1 MNCREP
7 QRSVSPLVLYAVF
20 LGQLFF
26 SLNASDFTHKPRVT
40 LTEKDV
46 SFLRIH
52 LSGNNN
58 HIKLLQGPQDNI
70 VYAAGHRNMFQTDFH
85 SLTSIKSPVFGEG
98 CRSND
103 PASPDCHYNITV
115 LHKTKD
121 PNQLF
126 LCGTNG
132 QQQTLCCYMN
142 PSDDPFNCTRS
153 KGIQNIKQHIN
164 ESEPSLLIGSAEVE
178 EFYTTHSG
186 TEGSVG
192 IHRFG
197 KNRLWTE
204 KSGTEQRYVSLVASG
219 QREDNLQ
226 DRLYAFYIE
235 KTRDPSL
242 DSDLWVSRVA
252 QVCMADLGGP
262 KSYLQFRWTSKLST
276 RLFCG
281 DHDSR
286 LYFTQLVDMNTVLGD
301 RWQDTRVYALFRNGW
316 GMSAVCVYTI
326 ADIDR
331 IFKTSN
337 FKGHTGPVT
346 NPRPGECVKDS
357 TKLPIEVLKM
367 VDKHSEMEEW
377 VTSGPLLVTHRHY
390 HHIRMDR
397 VQGKWNVLFLS
408 LENGGIHKVLERD
421 GQAFV
426 IAELQPFN
434 YRAHILSMM
443 LHSSTAKLYVA
454 SSKELVQIDLGSCDQ
469 YGAQCEDCV
478 LARDPYCGWDG
489 HRCTTATND
498 TIQDVENGNHQV
510 CSNISRGFTASK
522 VYFPGSSVGAVDGIR
537 VPLSSKYFLHCPT
550 LSSHAEYSWRH
561 HGNTTATPCIST
573 KSEDQCL
580 LLIESMGPEQQGTY
594 SCVSEERGY
603 RRTLVQ
609 YQLQLDRGVTGLAS
623 HHLPFPGLGLVLLL
637 VLTLL
642 C

>member
-1 MNCREP
+1 M
-7 QRSVSPLVLYAVF
+7 SLLALFAVL
-20 LGQLFF
+20 LGLLFPVK
-26 SLNASDFTHKPRVT
+26 ASDFTHKPRVT
-40 LTEKDV
+40 LTDKDV
-46 SFLRIH
+46 SFLRIQ
-52 LSGNNN
+52 LSGNNS
-58 HIKLLQGPQDNI
+58 HIDLLHGPHDNI
-70 VYAAGHRNMFQTDFH
+70 VYATGHKNLFQANFH
-85 SLTSIKSPVFGEG
+85 NSKTSRMSPVFGEG

-103 PASPDCHYNITV
+103 PRSPDCHYNITV
-115 LHKTKD
+115 LRKTKD

-132 QQQTLCCYMN
+132 QQHTLCCYMN
-142 PSDDPFNCTRS
+142 PSDDPFICTPS
-153 KGIQNIKQHIN
+153 KGIQDIGQHIN
-164 ESEPSLLIGSAEVE
+164 EREPSLLIVSSEVE
-178 EFYTTHSG
+178 EFYITHSG

-192 IHRFG
+192 INRFG
-197 KNRLWTE
+197 KNMIWT

-219 QREDNLQ
+219 QREDRLQ

-235 KTRDPSL
+235 KIQDPSL
-242 DSDLWVSRVA
+242 DSDLWVPRVA
-252 QVCMADLGGP
+252 QVCMADIGGP
-262 KSYLQFRWTSKLST
+262 KGYLQFKWTSKLSA

-281 DHDSR
+281 EHGSR
-286 LYFTQLVDMNTVLGD
+286 LSFTQLVDVNTVLAE

-337 FKGHTGPVT
+337 FKGHTGSVPS
-346 NPRPGECVKDS
+346 PRPGECVKDS
-357 TKLPIEVLKM
+357 TKIPMEVLKM
-367 VDKHSEMEEW
+367 VDEFSEMEEW
-377 VTSGPLLVTHRHY
+377 VTSGPLLVTHQYY
-390 HHIRMDR
+390 HHICVDS
-397 VQGKWNVLFLS
+397 VQGKGNVLFLS
-408 LENGGIHKVLERD
+408 LENGEIHKILERD
-421 GQAFV
+421 GQVFV

-434 YRAHILSMM
+434 YIAHILSMM
-443 LHSSTAKLYVA
+443 LQSSTGKLYLG
-454 SSKELVQIDLGSCDQ
+454 SSRELVQIDLDSCEQ

-489 HRCTTATND
+489 NHCTTATNK

-510 CSNISRGFTASK
+510 CSNISRGVTASK
-522 VYFPGSSVGAVDGIR
+522 VYFPRSSVGDGIR
-537 VPLSSKYFLHCPT
+537 IPLSSKYFLNCPT

-573 KSEDQCL
+573 GSEHQCL

-603 RRTLVQ
+603 HRTLVQ
-609 YQLQLDRGVTGLAS
+609 YQLQLDSGATGLAS
-623 HHLPFPGLGLVLLL
+623 PRFGCLGLVLTL